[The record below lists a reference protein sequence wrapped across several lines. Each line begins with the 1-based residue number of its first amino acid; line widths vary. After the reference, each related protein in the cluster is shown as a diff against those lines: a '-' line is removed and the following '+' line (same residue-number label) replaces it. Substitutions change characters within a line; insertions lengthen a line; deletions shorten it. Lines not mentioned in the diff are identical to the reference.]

1 MSWLELKLH
10 CGKHN
15 AESLEALLW
24 ESGAVSVTL
33 TDAEDEPLF
42 EPKPGETPL
51 WQAMVLT
58 GLYTGGTDAAALTQ
72 QLQASWK
79 WGPLPQLHFSELPEQ
94 DWVRAWLDD
103 FKPMRFGQRL
113 WVCPSWW
120 LQQPAEGDSAAD
132 SGNAADAN
140 AAWTPDPADA
150 QAWSDKH
157 QDLLQA
163 MQQEGQ
169 IVMQLDPGLAF
180 GTGTH
185 PTTSLCLQWLDAR
198 DLHGSRLVDFGCG
211 SGILGIAALLLGARE
226 VLGVD
231 NDPQAL
237 TATIDNCHKNQLDP
251 ASFPLYL
258 PPAFARL
265 QAAEDFV
272 PVDGIMANILA
283 GTLIELASQLAA
295 LLRPSGWILLSGIL
309 REQSDAVASAFSPW
323 FQDFDIV
330 SEGDWVRISALRK
343 AP

>member
-10 CGKHN
+10 CGKSN

-42 EPKPGETPL
+42 EPKVGETPL

-58 GLYTGGTDAAALTQ
+58 GLYQGDTDAAELQ
-72 QLQASWK
+72 QRLRSGWQ
-79 WGPLPQLHFSELPEQ
+79 WGELPALHFSVLPEQ

-120 LQQPAEGDSAAD
+120 LNQNKP
-132 SGNAADAN
+132 ADADN
-140 AAWTPDPADA
+140 WAPSATDA
-150 QAWSDKH
+150 QAWSEKH
-157 QDLLQA
+157 QDLLLA
-163 MQQEGQ
+163 MQQDDQ
-169 IVMQLDPGLAF
+169 VVLQLDPGLAF

-185 PTTSLCLQWLDAR
+185 PTTSLCLQWLDAQA
-198 DLHGSRLVDFGCG
+198 LAGTRLVDFGCG
-211 SGILGIAALLLGARE
+211 SGILGIAALLLGASE

-251 ASFPLYL
+251 ARFPLYL
-258 PPAFARL
+258 PPAFAKL
-265 QAAEDFV
+265 QSAADFA
-272 PVDGIMANILA
+272 PVDGVMANILA
-283 GTLIELASQLAA
+283 GTLIELVAQLAA
-295 LLRPSGWILLSGIL
+295 LVRPSGWLLLSGIL
-309 REQSDAVASAFSPW
+309 HTQSDSVIAAFTPW
-323 FQDFDIV
+323 FSHFEVVQ
-330 SEGDWVRISALRK
+330 EGDWVRISSIRK
-343 AP
+343 GP

>member
-1 MSWLELKLH
+1 MSWLELKMH

-42 EPKPGETPL
+42 EPRVGETPL

-58 GLYTGGTDAAALTQ
+58 GLYTEDTDAAALQQ
-72 QLQASWK
+72 QLQTSWQ
-79 WGPLPQLHFSELPEQ
+79 WGPLPALQFSVLPEQ

-120 LQQPAEGDSAAD
+120 LNQNKPADAD
-132 SGNAADAN
+132 S
-140 AAWTPDPADA
+140 WTPSATDA
-150 QAWSDKH
+150 QAWSEKH

-163 MQQEGQ
+163 MQQQ
-169 IVMQLDPGLAF
+169 DQVVLQLDPGLAF

-185 PTTSLCLQWLDAR
+185 PTTSLCLQWLDAQA
-198 DLHGSRLVDFGCG
+198 LAGTRLIDFGCG
-211 SGILGIAALLLGARE
+211 SGILGIAALLLGATE

-251 ASFPLYL
+251 ARFPLYL
-258 PPAFARL
+258 PPAFSRL
-265 QAAEDFV
+265 QAGAAFT
-272 PVDGIMANILA
+272 PVDGVMANILA
-283 GTLIELASQLAA
+283 GTLIELAAQLAA
-295 LLRPSGWILLSGIL
+295 LVRPSGWLLLSGIL
-309 REQSDAVASAFSPW
+309 REQSDSVIAAFTPWFSDFAVA
-323 FQDFDIV
+323 
-330 SEGDWVRISALRK
+330 SEGDWVRITAIRK
-343 AP
+343 DP